1 LDTLICCF
9 NFSKGA
15 TMTSYATTS
24 ARAEMSELRR
34 LKTLLPPEL
43 QSWVTV
49 EGTTE
54 VNPSLIRSE
63 EIGKDQVEIQID
75 LAKWDQLALDQ
86 RNLLFWHEVAR
97 IQNDTIARDGW
108 EMAAL
113 AIGLGGAVGEL
124 WVQDGLLL
132 LLALALCG
140 VSGWRLYQKNNG
152 ERNLK
157 EATEADEKAIAL
169 ATRFGYS
176 LPNAYKSLGSALKTL
191 VEQSPKRGQRNK
203 YEARLQALRRSA
215 AKAKSKVQGAGA
227 RETER

>member
-1 LDTLICCF
+1 
-9 NFSKGA
+9 
-15 TMTSYATTS
+15 MTSYATSS

-34 LKTLLPPEL
+34 LKSLLPPEL
-43 QSWVTV
+43 QSWVMV

-54 VNPSLIRSE
+54 VNPPLIRCE
-63 EIGKDQVEIQID
+63 EIGRDEVEIQID
-75 LAKWDQLALDQ
+75 LAKWENLALDQ

-97 IQNDTIARDGW
+97 IQNDTIPREGW

-140 VSGWRLYQKNNG
+140 ISGYRLWQKNNSARTI
-152 ERNLK
+152 E
-157 EATEADEKAIAL
+157 ESIEADEKAIAL

-191 VEQSPKRGQRNK
+191 IEQNPNRRQKKK
-203 YEARLQALRRSA
+203 YEERLTALKRSA
-215 AKAKSKVQGAGA
+215 AKAKTKMQ
-227 RETER
+227 TERAAAVQPEIREKKQI

>member
-1 LDTLICCF
+1 
-9 NFSKGA
+9 
-15 TMTSYATTS
+15 MTSYATSS
-24 ARAEMSELRR
+24 AKAEMSELRR
-34 LKTLLPPEL
+34 LKGLLPPEL

-54 VNPSLIRSE
+54 VNPLLVRSE

-75 LAKWDQLALDQ
+75 LASWDDLAMDQ

-97 IQNDTIARDGW
+97 IQNDTIPKDGW

-132 LLALALCG
+132 VLALALCG
-140 VSGWRLYQKNNG
+140 VSGWRLFQKNSG
-152 ERNLK
+152 EKVARELI
-157 EATEADEKAIAL
+157 EADEKAIAL

-191 VEQSPKRGQRNK
+191 VEKSPSKRQRSK
-203 YEARLQALRRSA
+203 YEARLSALKRSA
-215 AKAKSKVQGAGA
+215 NKAKSKSRNMDEGGY
-227 RETER
+227 

>member
-1 LDTLICCF
+1 
-9 NFSKGA
+9 
-15 TMTSYATTS
+15 MTSYATST
-24 ARAEMSELRR
+24 ARAEMSEIRR
-34 LKTLLPPEL
+34 LKNILPPEL

-49 EGTTE
+49 EKTIE
-54 VNPSLIRSE
+54 VNPTLIRSE

-75 LAKWDQLALDQ
+75 LIRWEQLAMDQ

-97 IQNDTIARDGW
+97 IQNDTIPRDGW

-132 LLALALCG
+132 LLALSLCG

-152 ERNLK
+152 EKSLK
-157 EATEADEKAIAL
+157 EAIDADEKALAL
-169 ATRFGYS
+169 ATRFGYT

-191 VEQSPKRGQRNK
+191 IEQTSKKQQRAK
-203 YEARLQALRRSA
+203 YEARLQALKRNA
-215 AKAKSKVQGAGA
+215 AKAKAKVKPIT
-227 RETER
+227 RETSHSENVYNS

>member
-1 LDTLICCF
+1 MA
-9 NFSKGA
+9 SYV
-15 TMTSYATTS
+15 TSS
-24 ARAEMSELRR
+24 AKAEMSELRR
-34 LKTLLPPEL
+34 LKGLLPPEL

-54 VNPSLIRSE
+54 VNPPLVRCE

-75 LAKWDQLALDQ
+75 LVKWDTLAIDQ

-97 IQNDTIARDGW
+97 IQNDTIPRDGW

-140 VSGWRLYQKNNG
+140 VSGWRLYQKNAG
-152 ERNLK
+152 DKQIK
-157 EATEADEKAIAL
+157 ELVEADEKAITL
-169 ATRFGYS
+169 ARRFNYS
-176 LPNAYKSLGSALKTL
+176 PANAYKSLASALKTL
-191 VEQSPKRGQRNK
+191 IDTTPSKRQRAK
-203 YEARLQALRRSA
+203 YEARLSALKRSA
-215 AKAKSKVQGAGA
+215 NKAKAENKG
-227 RETER
+227 ERMDDGY

>member
-1 LDTLICCF
+1 
-9 NFSKGA
+9 
-15 TMTSYATTS
+15 
-24 ARAEMSELRR
+24 MSEIRR
-34 LKTLLPPEL
+34 LKNILPPEL

-49 EGTTE
+49 EKTIE
-54 VNPSLIRSE
+54 VNPTLIRSE

-75 LAKWDQLALDQ
+75 LIRWEQLAMDQ

-97 IQNDTIARDGW
+97 IQNDTIPRDGW

-132 LLALALCG
+132 VLALSLCG

-152 ERNLK
+152 DKSLK
-157 EATEADEKAIAL
+157 EAVDADEKALAL
-169 ATRFGYS
+169 ATRFGYT

-191 VEQSPKRGQRNK
+191 IEQTSKKQQRAK
-203 YEARLQALRRSA
+203 YEARLQALKRNA
-215 AKAKSKVQGAGA
+215 AKAKAKVKPIT
-227 RETER
+227 RETSQSENVYNS

>member
-1 LDTLICCF
+1 
-9 NFSKGA
+9 
-15 TMTSYATTS
+15 MTSYATST
-24 ARAEMSELRR
+24 ARAEMSEIRR
-34 LKTLLPPEL
+34 LKNILPPEL

-49 EGTTE
+49 EKTIE
-54 VNPSLIRSE
+54 VNPTLIRSE

-75 LAKWDQLALDQ
+75 LIRWEQLAMDQ

-97 IQNDTIARDGW
+97 IQNDTIPRDGW

-132 LLALALCG
+132 VLALALCG

-152 ERNLK
+152 DKSLK
-157 EATEADEKAIAL
+157 EAIDADEKALTL
-169 ATRFGYS
+169 ATRFGYT

-191 VEQSPKRGQRNK
+191 IEQTSKKTQRAK
-203 YEARLQALRRSA
+203 YEARLQALKRNA
-215 AKAKSKVQGAGA
+215 AKAKAKVQPIT
-227 RETER
+227 RETSQSENVYNS

>member
-1 LDTLICCF
+1 
-9 NFSKGA
+9 
-15 TMTSYATTS
+15 MTSYATST
-24 ARAEMSELRR
+24 ARAEMSEIRR
-34 LKTLLPPEL
+34 LKNILPPEL

-49 EGTTE
+49 EKTIE
-54 VNPSLIRSE
+54 VNPTLIRSE

-75 LAKWDQLALDQ
+75 LIRWEQLAMDQ

-97 IQNDTIARDGW
+97 IQNDTIPRDGW

-132 LLALALCG
+132 LLALSLCG

-152 ERNLK
+152 EKSLK
-157 EATEADEKAIAL
+157 EAVDADEKALAL
-169 ATRFGYS
+169 ATRFGYT

-191 VEQSPKRGQRNK
+191 IEQTSKKTQRAK
-203 YEARLQALRRSA
+203 YEARLQALKRNA
-215 AKAKSKVQGAGA
+215 AKAKAKVKPIT
-227 RETER
+227 RETSQSENVYNS

>member
-1 LDTLICCF
+1 
-9 NFSKGA
+9 
-15 TMTSYATTS
+15 
-24 ARAEMSELRR
+24 MSEIRR
-34 LKTLLPPEL
+34 LKNILPPEL

-49 EGTTE
+49 EKTIE
-54 VNPSLIRSE
+54 VNPTLIRSE

-75 LAKWDQLALDQ
+75 LIRWEQLAMDQ

-97 IQNDTIARDGW
+97 IQNDTIPRDGW

-132 LLALALCG
+132 LLALSLCG

-152 ERNLK
+152 EKSLK
-157 EATEADEKAIAL
+157 EAIDADEKALAL
-169 ATRFGYS
+169 ATRFGYT

-191 VEQSPKRGQRNK
+191 IEQTSKKQQRAK
-203 YEARLQALRRSA
+203 YEARLQALKRNA
-215 AKAKSKVQGAGA
+215 AKAKAKVKPIT
-227 RETER
+227 RETSQSENVYNS

>member
-1 LDTLICCF
+1 
-9 NFSKGA
+9 
-15 TMTSYATTS
+15 MTSYATST

-34 LKTLLPPEL
+34 LKGILPPEL

-49 EGTTE
+49 EKTVE
-54 VNPSLIRSE
+54 INPPLIRSE
-63 EIGKDQVEIQID
+63 EIGKDQVEVQID
-75 LAKWDQLALDQ
+75 LVRWEQLAMDQ

-97 IQNDTIARDGW
+97 IQNDTIPKDGW

-140 VSGWRLYQKNNG
+140 VSGYRLYQKNNG
-152 ERNLK
+152 EK
-157 EATEADEKAIAL
+157 TMQEAIEADEKAIAI
-169 ATRFGYS
+169 ATRFGYT

-191 VEQSPKRGQRNK
+191 TEQTPKKQQRLR
-203 YEARLQALRRSA
+203 YEARLQALKRSA
-215 AKAKSKVQGAGA
+215 AKAKA
-227 RETER
+227 RVKGSRGDSGGDSELMY

>member
-1 LDTLICCF
+1 
-9 NFSKGA
+9 
-15 TMTSYATTS
+15 MTSYATTT
-24 ARAEMSELRR
+24 ARAEMSEIRR
-34 LKTLLPPEL
+34 LKGLLPPEL
-43 QSWVTV
+43 QSWVMV
-49 EGTTE
+49 EKSLE

-63 EIGKDQVEIQID
+63 EIGKDQVEISID
-75 LAKWDQLALDQ
+75 LVRWEQLALDQ

-97 IQNDTIARDGW
+97 IQNDTILRDGW

-132 LLALALCG
+132 VLALALCG
-140 VSGWRLYQKNNG
+140 VSGYRLYQKNNG

-157 EATEADEKAIAL
+157 EAIEADDKAIAL

-191 VEQSPKRGQRNK
+191 IEETPKKRQRAK
-203 YEARLQALRRSA
+203 YEARLQALKRRA
-215 AKAKSKVQGAGA
+215 AKAKA
-227 RETER
+227 RVKGSREEIRSENIYN

>member
-1 LDTLICCF
+1 
-9 NFSKGA
+9 
-15 TMTSYATTS
+15 MSYATSS
-24 ARAEMSELRR
+24 ARAEINELRR

-43 QSWVTV
+43 QSWVIV
-49 EGTTE
+49 EGSTE
-54 VNPSLIRSE
+54 VNPPLIRSE
-63 EIGKDQVEIQID
+63 EIGKDEIEIQID
-75 LAKWDQLALDQ
+75 LAKWDSLAIDQ

-97 IQNDTIARDGW
+97 VQNDTIPKEGW

-140 VSGWRLYQKNNG
+140 ISGYRLWQKNSS
-152 ERNLK
+152 EK
-157 EATEADEKAIAL
+157 TITESIEADEKAIAL

-191 VEQSPKRGQRNK
+191 IEMTPSRRKRKK
-203 YEARLQALRRSA
+203 YEERLQALRRSA
-215 AKAKSKVQGAGA
+215 ARDKARNQER
-227 RETER
+227 REPIGRRENRL

>member
-1 LDTLICCF
+1 
-9 NFSKGA
+9 
-15 TMTSYATTS
+15 MTSYATST
-24 ARAEMSELRR
+24 ARAEMSEIRR
-34 LKTLLPPEL
+34 LKNILPPEL

-49 EGTTE
+49 EKTIE
-54 VNPSLIRSE
+54 VNPTLIRSE

-75 LAKWDQLALDQ
+75 LIRWEQLAMDQ

-97 IQNDTIARDGW
+97 IQNDTIPRDGW

-132 LLALALCG
+132 VLALSLCG

-152 ERNLK
+152 DKSLK
-157 EATEADEKAIAL
+157 EAVDADEKALAL
-169 ATRFGYS
+169 ATRFGYT

-191 VEQSPKRGQRNK
+191 IEQTSKKQQRAK
-203 YEARLQALRRSA
+203 YEARLQALKRNA
-215 AKAKSKVQGAGA
+215 AKAKAKVKPIT
-227 RETER
+227 RETSQSENVYNS

>member
-1 LDTLICCF
+1 
-9 NFSKGA
+9 
-15 TMTSYATTS
+15 MTSYVTS
-24 ARAEMSELRR
+24 SAKAEMSELRR
-34 LKTLLPPEL
+34 LKGLLPPEL

-54 VNPSLIRSE
+54 VNPPLIRCE
-63 EIGKDQVEIQID
+63 EIGKDQVEVQID
-75 LAKWDQLALDQ
+75 LVKWDTLAMDQ

-97 IQNDTIARDGW
+97 IQNDTIPKDGW

-152 ERNLK
+152 EKRLK
-157 EATEADEKAIAL
+157 ELVEADEKAISL

-191 VEQSPKRGQRNK
+191 IDITPSKRQRSA
-203 YEARLQALRRSA
+203 YEARLSALKRSA
-215 AKAKSKVQGAGA
+215 NKAKSKS
-227 RETER
+227 RSMDEDRF

>member
-1 LDTLICCF
+1 
-9 NFSKGA
+9 
-15 TMTSYATTS
+15 MTSYATST
-24 ARAEMSELRR
+24 ARAEMSEIRR
-34 LKTLLPPEL
+34 LKNILPPEL

-49 EGTTE
+49 EKTIE
-54 VNPSLIRSE
+54 VNPTLIRSE
-63 EIGKDQVEIQID
+63 EIGKDQVEVQID
-75 LAKWDQLALDQ
+75 LIRWEQLAMDQ

-132 LLALALCG
+132 VLALGLCG

-152 ERNLK
+152 EKSLK
-157 EATEADEKAIAL
+157 EAVDADEKALAL
-169 ATRFGYS
+169 ATRFGYT

-191 VEQSPKRGQRNK
+191 IEQTSKKQQRAK
-203 YEARLQALRRSA
+203 YEARLQALKRNA
-215 AKAKSKVQGAGA
+215 AKAKAKVKPVSS
-227 RETER
+227 ETSQSENVYNS

>member
-1 LDTLICCF
+1 
-9 NFSKGA
+9 
-15 TMTSYATTS
+15 MTSYATST
-24 ARAEMSELRR
+24 ARAEMSEIRR
-34 LKTLLPPEL
+34 LKNILPPEL

-49 EGTTE
+49 EKTIE
-54 VNPSLIRSE
+54 VNPNLIRSE

-75 LAKWDQLALDQ
+75 LIRWEQLAMDQ

-132 LLALALCG
+132 VLALTLCG

-152 ERNLK
+152 EKSLK
-157 EATEADEKAIAL
+157 EAVEADEKALAL
-169 ATRFGYS
+169 ATRFGYT

-191 VEQSPKRGQRNK
+191 IEQTSKKQQRAK
-203 YEARLQALRRSA
+203 YEARLQALKRNA
-215 AKAKSKVQGAGA
+215 AKAKAKVKPVSS
-227 RETER
+227 ETSQSENVYNS

>member
-1 LDTLICCF
+1 
-9 NFSKGA
+9 
-15 TMTSYATTS
+15 MTSYATST
-24 ARAEMSELRR
+24 ARAEMSEIRR
-34 LKTLLPPEL
+34 LKNILPPEL

-49 EGTTE
+49 EKTIE
-54 VNPSLIRSE
+54 VNPTLIRSE

-75 LAKWDQLALDQ
+75 LIRWEQLAMDQ

-97 IQNDTIARDGW
+97 IQNDTIPKDGW

-132 LLALALCG
+132 VLALSLCG

-152 ERNLK
+152 EKSLK
-157 EATEADEKAIAL
+157 EAIDADEKALAL
-169 ATRFGYS
+169 ATRFGYT

-191 VEQSPKRGQRNK
+191 IEQTSKKQQRAK
-203 YEARLQALRRSA
+203 YEARLQALKRNA
-215 AKAKSKVQGAGA
+215 AKAKAKVKPLGS
-227 RETER
+227 ETSQSENVYNS

>member
-1 LDTLICCF
+1 
-9 NFSKGA
+9 
-15 TMTSYATTS
+15 MTSYATST
-24 ARAEMSELRR
+24 ARAEMSEIRR
-34 LKTLLPPEL
+34 LKNILPPEL

-49 EGTTE
+49 EKTIE
-54 VNPSLIRSE
+54 VNPTLIRSE

-75 LAKWDQLALDQ
+75 LIRWEQLAMDQ

-97 IQNDTIARDGW
+97 IQNDTIPRDGW

-132 LLALALCG
+132 LLALSLCG

-152 ERNLK
+152 EKSLK
-157 EATEADEKAIAL
+157 EAVEADEKALAL
-169 ATRFGYS
+169 ATRFGYT

-191 VEQSPKRGQRNK
+191 IEQTSKKQQRAK
-203 YEARLQALRRSA
+203 YEARLQALKRNA
-215 AKAKSKVQGAGA
+215 AKAKAKVKPIT
-227 RETER
+227 RETSQSENVYNS

>member
-1 LDTLICCF
+1 
-9 NFSKGA
+9 
-15 TMTSYATTS
+15 MTSYATST
-24 ARAEMSELRR
+24 ARAEMSEIRR
-34 LKTLLPPEL
+34 LKNILPPEL

-49 EGTTE
+49 EKTIE
-54 VNPSLIRSE
+54 VNPTLIRSE

-75 LAKWDQLALDQ
+75 LIRWEQLAMDQ

-132 LLALALCG
+132 LLALSLCG

-152 ERNLK
+152 EKSLK

-169 ATRFGYS
+169 ATRFGYT

-191 VEQSPKRGQRNK
+191 VASTPKLATRTK
-203 YEARLQALRRSA
+203 YERRLQALKRSA
-215 AKAKSKVQGAGA
+215 NKAKAKVKAPHEEVNY
-227 RETER
+227 